1 MTQTILLADDST
13 TIQRLVAQTFE
24 DADYTVVSVS
34 NGEAAVRKFEEVRP
48 SIVLADIYMPGKNGY
63 EVCSFVKA
71 HPTMGK
77 TPVILL
83 VGAFEAFDEAEAE
96 SVSAD
101 GRIKKPFEPQEL
113 LDLVSGMIDDA
124 AAGGVHIEDSDDDI
138 LGLRELFPELD
149 PDTGRGE
156 LSAEEIDAIADRVI
170 QRLSVEVIEGIA
182 WEVVP
187 EIVDR
192 VVNDELK
199 KRNED

>member
-1 MTQTILLADDST
+1 
-13 TIQRLVAQTFE
+13 
-24 DADYTVVSVS
+24 
-34 NGEAAVRKFEEVRP
+34 
-48 SIVLADIYMPGKNGY
+48 
-63 EVCSFVKA
+63 
-71 HPTMGK
+71 
-77 TPVILL
+77 
-83 VGAFEAFDEAEAE
+83 
-96 SVSAD
+96 
-101 GRIKKPFEPQEL
+101 
-113 LDLVSGMIDDA
+113 MIDDA